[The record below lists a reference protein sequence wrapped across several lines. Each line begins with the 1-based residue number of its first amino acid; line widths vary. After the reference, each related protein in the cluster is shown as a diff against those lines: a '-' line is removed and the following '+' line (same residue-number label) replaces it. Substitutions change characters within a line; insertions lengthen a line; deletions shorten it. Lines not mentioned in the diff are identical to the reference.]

1 MQAKARVASDRSLTQ
16 RLARAFAAVSVL
28 IVATLAVTGGCF
40 AVVLEHFEP
49 SVNALIAGRG
59 AIDDVQN
66 GMLDE
71 ETGLRGYLD
80 SGNQVFLSS
89 YYGGQQEILDGD
101 SASIKVAT
109 RPDLVGPTIAVRVAQ
124 QRWFSEW
131 ATPALAIE
139 RAVTS
144 ESARQS
150 FLLSGKALFDAYR
163 TASAALSTQ
172 VDIDIADEQTAEHA
186 VVLVAL
192 AVAGGMLVL
201 TILVARRQH
210 RGLRAAVVTPV
221 NDLLTTMRKVGAG
234 DLTAQPAGV
243 GPPELREVA
252 AELGQMTMTL
262 AEERSRL
269 AAFESEARSQAARL
283 GLIVNVGRE
292 ISGSLN
298 LRYVA
303 EAVGKAALTISGFE
317 TVRMWIINEDRRE
330 LNLVHDTNVDHGQT
344 GEHVSLQLGE
354 GLVGRAGQFGRT
366 LATLS
371 IGSLAT
377 EYRVGS
383 RIAAL
388 AVPMIVGARIIGVLE
403 LMSGETVAVDESSL
417 DVLHSLAG
425 QAATAVEAAR
435 FHQSADELSHTDAL
449 THLPNRRRLEL
460 DLDLE
465 VARSQ
470 RYNRPIAC
478 IMLDVDHFKK
488 VNDVHGHQAGDEI
501 LSEFGSAFA
510 RSLRDSDTAYRY
522 GGEEFCVLLRETDAH
537 AAAIVAE
544 RLRVE
549 IANRFAGIRGSAMV
563 TASLGVAAI
572 PSDAIDAK
580 TLVAAADRA
589 LYAAKAAGR
598 NCVVR
603 ATPTRA
609 VRVSTTRARS
619 RSASPSELQVVVR
632 EEPAAS

>member
-1 MQAKARVASDRSLTQ
+1 MQAKSRVPSDRSLTQ

-40 AVVLEHFEP
+40 AVVLAHFEP

-89 YYGGQQEILDGD
+89 YYVGQQEILGGD
-101 SASIKVAT
+101 SASITLAT
-109 RPDLVGPTIAVRVAQ
+109 RPDLVGPTIAMRVAQ

-131 ATPALAIE
+131 GTPALAIE

-144 ESARQS
+144 TSERQS

-172 VDIDIADEQTAEHA
+172 VDVDIASEQTAEHA
-186 VVLVAL
+186 LVLMAL
-192 AVAGGMLVL
+192 AIAGGMLVL

-303 EAVGKAALTISGFE
+303 EAVGKAGLTISGFE
-317 TVRMWIINEDRRE
+317 TVRMWIINEDRR
-330 LNLVHDTNVDHGQT
+330 LSLVHDTNVDHGQT
-344 GEHVSLQLGE
+344 GEHASLQLGE

-366 LATLS
+366 LATLTA
-371 IGSLAT
+371 GSLAT

-403 LMSGETVAVDESSL
+403 LMSGEPVAVDESSL

-449 THLPNRRRLEL
+449 TNLPNRRRLEL

-470 RYNRPIAC
+470 RYNRPLAC

-563 TASLGVAAI
+563 TTSLGVAAI

-619 RSASPSELQVVVR
+619 RSTLPPELPVVVR
-632 EEPAAS
+632 DEPAAS